1 MSHPALQPVLRQ
13 RTLKLATA
21 LKGAVLL
28 GAVTG
33 AIAHAEPAPALDRA
47 SISAGAFFVKPKIH
61 AAGDTQYGYVQTP
74 DAKDDHTTLPRV
86 KAEVLLGDSQGLA
99 LDYFRY
105 DKDYN
110 PTISGATTY
119 EGRPVSGT
127 VTAQGKLKLDLAQL
141 AYRWWLGRGNDVFGI
156 GIGGA
161 YLHAKLSGSATGQL
175 TGSALTAVGAP
186 ELINFNGSGSAS
198 ESGYAPL
205 LEFAWKHAFN
215 PELRMY
221 AEASGIKKNG
231 GNLDGH
237 VYGGAVGLEW
247 FAARNVGVV
256 FDYGIQKIQLSRNG
270 ERDADLNVR
279 LTGPSAFVKFRF

>member
-1 MSHPALQPVLRQ
+1 MSHPVSRQ

-28 GAVTG
+28 AAVTG

-110 PTISGATTY
+110 PTIGGATTY

-141 AYRWWLGRGNDVFGI
+141 AYRWWLGRGNDVFGV

-175 TGSALTAVGAP
+175 TGSALSAVGAP
-186 ELINFNGSGSAS
+186 EVINFSGSGSAS

-205 LEFAWKHAFN
+205 LEFAWKHSFS

-237 VYGGAVGLEW
+237 VYGGAVGVEW

-256 FDYGIQKIQLSRNG
+256 FDYGIQKISLSRNG
-270 ERDADLNVR
+270 ERDADLDVR

>member
-1 MSHPALQPVLRQ
+1 MSHPVSRK

-21 LKGAVLL
+21 LQGAVLL
-28 GAVTG
+28 STAATG
-33 AIAHAEPAPALDRA
+33 MAYADPSPALDRV
-47 SISAGAFFVKPKIH
+47 SISAGAFFTKPKIH
-61 AAGDTQYGYVQTP
+61 AAGDTQYGYVETP
-74 DAKDDHTTLPRV
+74 EAKDGHTTLPRV
-86 KAEVLLGDSQGLA
+86 KAEVLLGDSQGLS

-110 PTISGATTY
+110 PSLSGATTY

-127 VTAQGKLKLDLAQL
+127 VTAQGNLRLDLAQL
-141 AYRWWLGRGNDVFGI
+141 AYRFWMGRGNDVFGV

-161 YLHAKLSGSATGQL
+161 YLHAKVGGSATGQL

-186 ELINFNGSGSAS
+186 DLINFSGKGSAS

-205 LEFAWKHAFN
+205 LEFAWRHSFN
-215 PELRMY
+215 QDVRMY

-231 GNLDGH
+231 GNIDGH
-237 VYGGAVGLEW
+237 VYGGAVGVEW
-247 FAARNVGVV
+247 FPAKNLGVV

-270 ERDADLNVR
+270 ERDAELSMR
-279 LTGPSAFVKFRF
+279 LTGPSAFVKYRF